1 MKFPRLVRIPGK
13 FPSIRVFFLV
23 MRPTEY
29 VQGTQEKYYKYKTS
43 IDQKERVIIYLVNS
57 STDVSFI
64 MVLYARTF
72 FFSQIN

>member
-1 MKFPRLVRIPGK
+1 
-13 FPSIRVFFLV
+13 

-43 IDQKERVIIYLVNS
+43 IDQKERVIIYLVSS

-64 MVLYARTF
+64 MVLYIFLLSNKLNLFENVIAGLRTT
-72 FFSQIN
+72 